1 MWGTLLPMSN
11 ETKDFWNECLLDIE
25 SQITRANFSTWF
37 RNTVGLREDSNVLY
51 IGVPNEFV
59 KEWMLTK
66 YYKTILKIVV
76 DKKNY
81 IRAVEFLI
89 NKTEEKNDIFKP
101 FTQLPQE
108 KPSLPFN
115 DVFINKEDNLNPKYT
130 FQNFI
135 VGSFNELAYAAA
147 QGVVKRPG
155 SAYNPL
161 FIYGASGLGKTHL
174 IQAIGNEIKKLNP
187 EKRILYTSLQKFSDD
202 YIQSLQSNK
211 SAQYKDK
218 YRRYDVLIMDDIQ
231 FLSGKE
237 KTQDE
242 LFHLFN
248 SLYEQN
254 KNIIFSSDKHPNH
267 ILGIEDRLKTRFNAG
282 MTIDIQEPDYESR
295 VALIKEKSAQNNI
308 ILSEESV
315 HVIATSVIGSIRE
328 LEGVITTISCHSEV
342 RKKELT
348 IEEIRLLIKNNIKP
362 KKQVSIDTVVKVIA
376 HYYNVDDKTIYESTR
391 RKEVVK
397 ARQMIM
403 YVLRE
408 DFNES
413 YPTIGSKLGGKDHTT
428 VIHSYEKIKKEVGAN
443 PLIMR
448 ELEEIRILF
457 R

>member
-1 MWGTLLPMSN
+1 MSN
-11 ETKDFWNECLLDIE
+11 EIKDFWNNCLLEIE
-25 SQITRANFSTWF
+25 GQITRANFSTWF
-37 RNTVGLREDSNVLY
+37 RSTTGLKEDGNILY

-59 KEWMLTK
+59 KEWMVTK
-66 YYKTILKIVV
+66 YYKVILKTVV

-81 IRAVEFLI
+81 IRAIEFLI
-89 NKTEEKNDIFKP
+89 NKSEEKNDIFKP
-101 FTQLPQE
+101 FLSQTQE
-108 KPSLPFN
+108 RPSLPFN
-115 DVFINKEDNLNPKYT
+115 DVFINKDDNLNPKYT
-130 FQNFI
+130 FLNFI

-155 SAYNPL
+155 AAYNPL

-174 IQAIGNEIKKLNP
+174 IQAIGNEIKKVNP
-187 EKRILYTSLQKFSDD
+187 EKKILYTSLQKFSDD
-202 YIQSLQSNK
+202 YVQSLQSNK

-295 VALIKEKSAQNNI
+295 IALIKEKSIQNNI
-308 ILSEESV
+308 ILSDESI
-315 HVIATSVIGSIRE
+315 HLIATSVIGSIRE

-342 RKKELT
+342 RKKELS

-362 KKQVSIDTVVKVIA
+362 KKHVSIDVVVKVISN
-376 HYYNVDDKTIYESTR
+376 YYNVDDKTIYESTR

-428 VIHSYEKIKKEVGAN
+428 VIHSYEKIKREVSAN

>member
-1 MWGTLLPMSN
+1 MSN
-11 ETKDFWNECLLDIE
+11 EIKDFWNECLLEIE
-25 SQITRANFSTWF
+25 AQITRANFSTWF
-37 RNTVGLREDSNVLY
+37 RNTTGLREDNNILY

-81 IRAVEFLI
+81 IRAIEFLI
-89 NKTEEKNDIFKP
+89 SKTGEKNEVFKP
-101 FTQLPQE
+101 FSLPQQE
-108 KPSLPFN
+108 KQALPFN
-115 DVFINKEDNLNPKYT
+115 DVFINKDDNLNPKYT

-155 SAYNPL
+155 AAYNPL
-161 FIYGASGLGKTHL
+161 FIYGSSGLGKTHL
-174 IQAIGNEIKKLNP
+174 IQAIGNEIKKQNP
-187 EKRILYTSLQKFSDD
+187 EKKILYTSLQKFSDD
-202 YIQSLQSNK
+202 YIQSLQTNK

-295 VALIKEKSAQNNI
+295 IALIKEKSSQNNI
-308 ILSEESV
+308 ILSDESV
-315 HVIATSVIGSIRE
+315 HLIATSIIGSIRE

-342 RKKELT
+342 RKKELSV
-348 IEEIRLLIKNNIKP
+348 EEIKLLIKNNIKP
-362 KKQVSIDTVVKVIA
+362 KKQVSIDTVVKVISN
-376 HYYNVDDKTIYESTR
+376 YYNVDDKTIYESTR